1 MPKNTTNIDDLLA
14 ANERRATGGICSI
27 GVALAAVD
35 APTRAKLQA
44 ALDDRARFAH
54 NGLANVFGALGVE
67 VGEHAVQRHRNGRCK
82 CPT

>member
-1 MPKNTTNIDDLLA
+1 MAKHPTNIDDLLA

-54 NGLANVFGALGVE
+54 NGLATVFVTLGYE
-67 VGEHAVQRHRNGRCK
+67 IGENAVQRHRLARCK